1 MLANTMR
8 LMASSASLQ
17 PFRNPIR
24 TGSFMNTYMAKQEA
38 TSKNGEDVS
47 HESSHVEASSVL
59 NDAKNKLVSNG
70 GRKCASVVVTAS
82 APNNTNKQ
90 SESETIL
97 SDPSNN
103 ENTKKLTAADAP
115 RIGITGGTPP
125 PAGGSITR
133 GTTMMTATA
142 ATTTPSTALTSKRE
156 VTTVLLQPP
165 MKNHVVYSIDS
176 KPKHLVEGSAL
187 WIWRCWFLCIPIIQ
201 LSGVKMMCIIS
212 QNQKMSKLSFSLLW
226 LIILKMDKVF
236 QKSFQLFS
244 ILHDILVCSEPMT
257 FSFNGECMVEGI
269 REKS

>member
-47 HESSHVEASSVL
+47 HESSHEVPSVL
-59 NDAKNKLVSNG
+59 KDANNKLVSNG
-70 GRKCASVVVTAS
+70 GRKCASVVVTS
-82 APNNTNKQ
+82 PNNTSTNKQ

-97 SDPSNN
+97 SDPSIN
-103 ENTKKLTAADAP
+103 ENTKKVTAAAP
-115 RIGITGGTPP
+115 GIGIMGGTPP
-125 PAGGSITR
+125 AANITR

-142 ATTTPSTALTSKRE
+142 ATTTPSTALNSKRE

-187 WIWRCWFLCIPIIQ
+187 
-201 LSGVKMMCIIS
+201 
-212 QNQKMSKLSFSLLW
+212 
-226 LIILKMDKVF
+226 
-236 QKSFQLFS
+236 
-244 ILHDILVCSEPMT
+244 
-257 FSFNGECMVEGI
+257 
-269 REKS
+269 

>member
-70 GRKCASVVVTAS
+70 GRKCASVVVAAS

-125 PAGGSITR
+125 PAAGGSITR

-142 ATTTPSTALTSKRE
+142 ATTSPSTALTSKRE

-187 WIWRCWFLCIPIIQ
+187 
-201 LSGVKMMCIIS
+201 
-212 QNQKMSKLSFSLLW
+212 
-226 LIILKMDKVF
+226 
-236 QKSFQLFS
+236 
-244 ILHDILVCSEPMT
+244 
-257 FSFNGECMVEGI
+257 
-269 REKS
+269 

>member
-47 HESSHVEASSVL
+47 HESSLEVPTVL
-59 NDAKNKLVSNG
+59 KDANNKLVSNG
-70 GRKCASVVVTAS
+70 GRKCASVVVS
-82 APNNTNKQ
+82 SPNNTTNKH
-90 SESETIL
+90 SESESIL
-97 SDPSNN
+97 SDPS
-103 ENTKKLTAADAP
+103 TKLTAAAAP
-115 RIGITGGTPP
+115 GIGIMGSTPA
-125 PAGGSITR
+125 AGNITR
-133 GTTMMTATA
+133 GTAMMTATA

-187 WIWRCWFLCIPIIQ
+187 
-201 LSGVKMMCIIS
+201 
-212 QNQKMSKLSFSLLW
+212 
-226 LIILKMDKVF
+226 
-236 QKSFQLFS
+236 
-244 ILHDILVCSEPMT
+244 
-257 FSFNGECMVEGI
+257 
-269 REKS
+269 